1 MRHVLF
7 AQPLRDLP
15 NVLLTE
21 KDVLGGKQA
30 CFQRIYDISCM
41 YIMREKKTQASD
53 TPQPQ
58 SLRTQAVPH
67 ATGLPVQSSLQIP
80 PACKIS
86 FLRAGHFFRSRGD
99 Y

>member
-41 YIMREKKTQASD
+41 YIMREKKNPSLRHSPASESKD
-53 TPQPQ
+53 TSCSPRNRTACSVITANPTSMQNKFPQ
-58 SLRTQAVPH
+58 SRT
-67 ATGLPVQSSLQIP
+67 LL
-80 PACKIS
+80 
-86 FLRAGHFFRSRGD
+86 
-99 Y
+99 

>member
-41 YIMREKKTQASD
+41 YIMREKKTQ
-53 TPQPQ
+53 T
-58 SLRTQAVPH
+58 
-67 ATGLPVQSSLQIP
+67 
-80 PACKIS
+80 
-86 FLRAGHFFRSRGD
+86 
-99 Y
+99 